1 MRALLLAFL
10 ATTISMPALADCAG
24 TMFDKPTVMHSP
36 LCLPTHPQRIVAL
49 VPAFPLGVPI
59 ELGMPVV
66 GAPLVGMNDTTM
78 RDKAIAA
85 GVTDLGSFFE
95 PSIEKLIALKPDLII
110 GSDYLGEEAYQ
121 RVSKI
126 APTAFVTAR
135 NWKEHYR
142 TIAEIGGGTEIMSRL
157 FADYDRRVAAVRE
170 RVPKD
175 VKVSFVRI
183 TPNEFQV
190 YLDHPNAWAPFDI
203 MREVGVKRPAFETSE
218 TSGDAKRL
226 DFEGLSALEGD
237 ILLYMV
243 GGTNDSETSGRY
255 EAVLSNPLWQMLPA
269 VKAKRAYRVDSATW
283 MEFNGIASAH
293 KVLDDIETYIIGK
306 P

>member
-126 APTAFVTAR
+126 GPTAFVTAR